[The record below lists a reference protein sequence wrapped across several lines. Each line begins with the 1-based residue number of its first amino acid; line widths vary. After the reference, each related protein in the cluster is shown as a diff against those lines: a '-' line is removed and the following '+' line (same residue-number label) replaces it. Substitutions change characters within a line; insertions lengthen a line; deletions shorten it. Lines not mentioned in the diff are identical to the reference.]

1 MHDQHLDPGSA
12 LPSLGPSTRRSR
24 LSVSTHNRIGVTLE
38 RRLGR
43 GLGSLLG
50 STTEESEAPQNPTTI
65 PLDKIRPNAEQPRS
79 TFDPAGLE
87 ELRDSILE
95 HGVLQPVVV
104 RAVAEGYELIAGERR
119 WRCARLAGLKEIP
132 AVVREVTDQA
142 RLELALVENVQRRDL
157 DALEKAQGYRRLMD
171 ALGLTQ
177 EQVAKKVGLKRATIA
192 NHLRLLDLP
201 KDVQTALAQ
210 GLVTMGHARALL
222 GLPGAPEQLG
232 LLERIV
238 REELSVRQSEALV
251 RSAVGGVTPPVASI
265 DPAVEVDPKPQA
277 PVVSEVATQ
286 EPWAQDLQRQ
296 MQIHLGTKVSLVN
309 REGYKGKI
317 VIEYYGREDLDR
329 LIAIL
334 APQETI

>member
-1 MHDQHLDPGSA
+1 M
-12 LPSLGPSTRRSR
+12 PSLSLDEAVSSSSST
-24 LSVSTHNRIGVTLE
+24 LNRIGATLE

-50 STTEESEAPQNPTTI
+50 SPTEESETPQNPTTI

-104 RAVAEGYELIAGERR
+104 RAVADGYELIAGERR

-132 AVVREVTDQA
+132 AVVREVSDQA

-157 DALEKAQGYRRLMD
+157 DALEKAEGYRRLMD

-192 NHLRLLDLP
+192 NHLRLLELP

-222 GLPGAPEQLG
+222 GLPGAPEQLQ

-251 RSAVGGVTPPVASI
+251 RSAVGGSGTPAKAAEVESPAPAS
-265 DPAVEVDPKPQA
+265 PSKAVEAQPEA
-277 PVVSEVATQ
+277 Q
-286 EPWAQDLQRQ
+286 EPWVQDLQRQ
-296 MQIHLGTKVSLVN
+296 MQIHLGTKVSLSN

-317 VIEYYGREDLDR
+317 VIEYYGRDDLDR
-329 LIAIL
+329 LLAIL
-334 APQETI
+334 APRETL

>member
-1 MHDQHLDPGSA
+1 M
-12 LPSLGPSTRRSR
+12 
-24 LSVSTHNRIGVTLE
+24 E

-50 STTEESEAPQNPTTI
+50 SPTEEAQAPQNPTTL
-65 PLDKIRPNAEQPRS
+65 PLDRIRPNAEQPRS

-95 HGVLQPVVV
+95 HGVLQPIVV
-104 RAVAEGYELIAGERR
+104 RAVADGYELIAGERR

-132 AVVREVTDQA
+132 AVIREVTDQA

-157 DALEKAQGYRRLMD
+157 DALEKAQGYRRLME

-192 NHLRLLDLP
+192 NHLRLLELP

-222 GLPGAPEQLG
+222 GLSEAAEQLQ

-238 REELSVRQSEALV
+238 RDELSVRQSEALV
-251 RSAVGGVTPPVASI
+251 RAAVGGTPAPAGASHAA
-265 DPAVEVDPKPQA
+265 PAVDASPAKA
-277 PVVSEVATQ
+277 SEVEKEST
-286 EPWAQDLQRQ
+286 EPWVQDLQRQ
-296 MQIHLGTKVSLVN
+296 MQIHLGTKVTLAN
-309 REGYKGKI
+309 RDGYKGKI

-329 LIAIL
+329 LLSIL
-334 APQETI
+334 APKETL